1 MNRNNWSWCYVTIAR
16 GRTDYNIGRNSD
28 FQHLLILRQNNTLNP
43 LREKQMYNKAFYENH
58 REEMIERSKVY
69 YYERRDDPEFIKKKK
84 NYDRV
89 YHALK
94 RSKKQRLPPIEFKG
108 PCIVSFN

>member
-1 MNRNNWSWCYVTIAR
+1 MDGDNWFWSYIAIASR
-16 GRTDYNIGRNSD
+16 RFDYYASRNSD
-28 FQHLLILRQNNTLNP
+28 FQHLLILRQNNTFNP

-58 REEMIERSKVY
+58 REEMIERSKAY

-94 RSKKQRLPPIEFKG
+94 RSKKQRLPPVEFKG